1 MVLPNSGRIKLWFL
15 PFILIFLGEIYSQS
29 NDIGGIKFNSQNVE
43 RKQKTS
49 LFLNDEKPIEL
60 TNSFSISFDIAFW
73 DYTEFGPILRIDD
86 SEGNE
91 IRFVYSPFKDRDT
104 SLFEVISPFH
114 KNSISVKLPKKN
126 LVRNNWFNLKLT
138 FNKNSKKIETYYNNS
153 LEGSLDYEDI
163 KESYYKFAFGIK
175 EINNPNDFDVPAI
188 VVKNIIIS
196 ENNDVKYWWELNPFV
211 ENPLTD
217 KISNSKIKTVNPV
230 WLFQDHQKWKR
241 FADIKISDYS
251 ISHFGV
257 AYDKDKSK
265 LYIDGRESLIIYNII
280 SGKDSF
286 VKYKTKSPAI
296 WNDLYYD
303 QDKQL
308 LYSYFTAKGKVSIYD
323 IKKNE
328 WIEKDTST
336 NTNGYYFGSAKFSYP
351 KGSDLYL
358 LGGYGWYKAKND
370 LFKYD
375 FVKQEWQKVKLKKNE
390 MTPSAWFAFGEGFR
404 DGEYLV
410 YGGFGNQSG
419 DQEKG
424 FNSNFDLFLL
434 NMNDTT
440 ITKLKLPRHD
450 KFTFNFL
457 FNNLY
462 LDKKDSSIYFLS
474 QNEEGKGIIISLT
487 KLDLKT
493 GKVIPIGNKFWER
506 SANKWMY
513 SYLHYNKSTNEFIS
527 VIFDSTTVELY
538 SINYPPISE
547 SEKTH
552 LQQANDEEN
561 YTSIIFTVIGT
572 ASVLL
577 FFVYYKKRKA
587 NLSKMVEVKHK
598 IDRDYNFI
606 KTHSKNS
613 VKLFGGFW
621 IYDKDGNE
629 ISQTLSPKLKEIFL
643 LILMRS
649 LNNHHSGITSE
660 ELSSIIW
667 PDASPE
673 SVKSNRG
680 VAINKIRKL
689 LSDVEE
695 INLEFLD
702 KLWFI
707 KINNGSSCD
716 YADYL
721 KFCNSTQ
728 TKNDAANGSLSFL
741 LSIVDGGEFLKGI
754 SYEWLDS
761 IKFAV
766 NNEVI
771 KCIKNYFENDEI
783 QKDLEKTIK
792 LCDIILT
799 FDSVDQDAI
808 KLKIKTLLKQGKHHI
823 AKSTYGLFV
832 AEYKRLYDEHF
843 PLSFQEII
851 SS

>member
-15 PFILIFLGEIYSQS
+15 SFILIFLGEIYSQS

-138 FNKNSKKIETYYNNS
+138 FNKNSKKIEIYYNNS

-280 SGKDSF
+280 SGKDSII
-286 VKYKTKSPAI
+286 KYKTKSPAI

-404 DGEYLV
+404 DGEYLI

-450 KFTFNFL
+450 KFSFNFL

-547 SEKTH
+547 SEKTN

-587 NLSKMVEVKHK
+587 NLSKMVEVNHK

-649 LNNHHSGITSE
+649 INNHHSGITSE

-771 KCIKNYFENDEI
+771 KFIKNYFENDE
-783 QKDLEKTIK
+783 
-792 LCDIILT
+792 
-799 FDSVDQDAI
+799 
-808 KLKIKTLLKQGKHHI
+808 
-823 AKSTYGLFV
+823 ST
-832 AEYKRLYDEHF
+832 KRLRKNDQT
-843 PLSFQEII
+843 L
-851 SS
+851 